1 MWATLCLVLLVGISE
16 GRERLDPLVQTN
28 QGLIR
33 GQRGE
38 DGDYYMFL
46 GIPYGQVDENNPF
59 GVSTPHLKFDDIY
72 EANDDFSVCPQIRHY
87 TNDVIGTLD
96 CLHLNIYVPAKASS
110 RNRLAVLVYIHGSS
124 FDTGYAS
131 RTYYG
136 PKHLV
141 KHDVV
146 VVQINY
152 RLGPYGFLCLGT
164 EEVPGNQGI
173 KDQLLALR
181 WIKDNIASFGGD
193 GNKITLMGESAGAAS
208 VELHLLSKQEKL
220 YNKAILQSGTMI
232 KPNGIHDADVTPAL
246 QIADKLGFTT
256 DDVTEALN
264 FIKQADPKLLIG
276 AYSELSL
283 NLRACVEK
291 QIENT
296 ESIITEHPVNL
307 DIPKI
312 RGMPIL
318 VGYNNREAL
327 LIDHNKPNDYFKD
340 SNYFKDTI
348 AQTFNIDE
356 DLEEDIEIVR
366 NFYIGDEELTE
377 DVRSDIIDFESD
389 FYYNYPIQGS
399 IGKYLENRAGNVY
412 QYLFSYEGGRNY
424 IKNKFNISL
433 EGAAHGDE
441 LGYLFD
447 MSVDQGTPS
456 DGDQL
461 MFDRMT
467 TLWTNFV
474 KYGDPTPETTELLQ
488 QRWLPVTNT
497 TVNYLSIDSELVMK
511 KRPFK
516 DRLAFW
522 KLFFKTNRGRLR
534 GLNEN

>member
-1 MWATLCLVLLVGISE
+1 M
-16 GRERLDPLVQTN
+16 
-28 QGLIR
+28 
-33 GQRGE
+33 
-38 DGDYYMFL
+38 
-46 GIPYGQVDENNPF
+46 
-59 GVSTPHLKFDDIY
+59 
-72 EANDDFSVCPQIRHY
+72 
-87 TNDVIGTLD
+87 
-96 CLHLNIYVPAKASS
+96 
-110 RNRLAVLVYIHGSS
+110 YIHGGS
-124 FDTGYAS
+124 FNTGYAS
-131 RTYYG
+131 RTNYG

-146 VVQINY
+146 VVQVNY

-181 WIKDNIASFGGD
+181 WIKNNIASFGGD
-193 GNKITLMGESAGAAS
+193 SNKITIMGESAGAAS

-220 YNKAILQSGTMI
+220 YSKAILQSGTTL
-232 KPNGIHDADVTPAL
+232 KPNGVHDADVTPAL

-256 DDVTEALN
+256 DDVAEALN

-276 AYSELSL
+276 AYSDLSL

-327 LIDHNKPNDYFKD
+327 LLDHNKPNDYFKD
-340 SNYFKDTI
+340 SNYFKDTM

-356 DLEEDIEIVR
+356 DFEEDIEIVR
-366 NFYIGDEELTE
+366 NFYVGDEEMTE

-389 FYYNYPIQGS
+389 FFYNYPIQGS

-433 EGAAHGDE
+433 EGAAHADE

-447 MSVDQGTPS
+447 MSGNEEIPS

-461 MFDRMT
+461 MIDRIT

-474 KYGDPTPETTELLQ
+474 KYG
-488 QRWLPVTNT
+488 
-497 TVNYLSIDSELVMK
+497 
-511 KRPFK
+511 
-516 DRLAFW
+516 
-522 KLFFKTNRGRLR
+522 
-534 GLNEN
+534 